1 MHSTHSE
8 RKSVAAERFMTTLK
22 NKICK
27 YITLISKNVYINKL
41 DEMVNKY
48 NNTYH
53 KTVKLRPVDVMLLCY
68 VILYGHMLLL
78 ILTMKKLFEC
88 SLEKNCKKQIKKS
101 LK

>member
-41 DEMVNKY
+41 DEMVNK
-48 NNTYH
+48 
-53 KTVKLRPVDVMLLCY
+53 
-68 VILYGHMLLL
+68 
-78 ILTMKKLFEC
+78 
-88 SLEKNCKKQIKKS
+88 
-101 LK
+101 